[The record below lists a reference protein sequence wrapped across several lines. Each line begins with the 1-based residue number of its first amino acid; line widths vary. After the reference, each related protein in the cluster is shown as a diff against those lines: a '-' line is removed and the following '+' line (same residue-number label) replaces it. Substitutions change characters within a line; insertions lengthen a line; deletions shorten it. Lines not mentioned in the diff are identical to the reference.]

1 MNEMLKDLVEY
12 REKIKKQLDEVENKI
27 NSVLV
32 EGNFEKALELSE
44 VMEGT
49 LDYYRVIEK
58 EIKKVEKIF
67 EVR

>member
-44 VMEGT
+44 VMKGT

-58 EIKKVEKIF
+58 EIKNVEKIF

>member
-58 EIKKVEKIF
+58 EINKVEKIF

>member
-12 REKIKKQLDEVENKI
+12 REKIKKQLDEVESKI

-44 VMEGT
+44 VMKGT

-58 EIKKVEKIF
+58 EINKVEKIF

>member
-44 VMEGT
+44 VMKGT